1 MSELGGGGSATSL
14 QDAKRELLARLLA
27 QEALVSAPTGIAPR
41 SPDEATPLT
50 HAQEVLWLLDQAT
63 PGLIA
68 YNSALAFRLRGS
80 LDLSTLQRALDQ
92 LAERHETLRTR
103 FVVRGEHPV
112 QVVDAP
118 RPVAFVLHDL
128 RGQPE
133 AARE

>member
-1 MSELGGGGSATSL
+1 MSDAGSPNAAL
-14 QDAKRELLARLLA
+14 RDARREMLARLLA
-27 QEALVSAPTGIAPR
+27 EDGLVPGTAAIGRRAEGEAP
-41 SPDEATPLT
+41 PLT

-103 FVVRGEHPV
+103 FVVRGE
-112 QVVDAP
+112 
-118 RPVAFVLHDL
+118 
-128 RGQPE
+128 
-133 AARE
+133 